1 MGLDILAFVVPIIL
15 ILVVVVIFLSFVPL
29 GLWISAI
36 SAGVKVS
43 IFSLVGMRLRR
54 VRADKIIRP
63 LIKAQKAG
71 MNVNANQLESHLLSG
86 GRVDNVV
93 DALIAAH
100 RANLDLS
107 FERAAAIDLAGR
119 NVFEA
124 VRMSVTPK
132 IIETPWISAVAIDGI
147 EVKVIAKVTVRANLA
162 RLVGGAGEETIIARV
177 GEGIVTTVGS
187 SQSHKSVLENPDLIS
202 RTVLA
207 KGLDSGDM
215 LLKAEVE
222 ITDEDTFAT
231 IHDKMA
237 VTGANLLLDTLDQ
250 LEAGTLERIPQDHDA
265 ATYVPMITKETG
277 HIDWSKN
284 RQDIINLIRGLNPVP
299 AAYTIYEEEVLKI
312 FGASLSDVQANSAA
326 NGEIVA
332 VVKKGFVVKCGDG
345 CLLITEVQARGGKRM
360 MTDAYLRGH
369 AMKEGILLQ

>member
-1 MGLDILAFVVPIIL
+1 MRVIFMGTPDFAVPSLEALLTKHEVV
-15 ILVVVVIFLSFVPL
+15 LVVTQPDKPKGRGKKMVPTPVKACALEHGIPVLQPEKVKEPEFVEQ
-29 GLWISAI
+29 
-36 SAGVKVS
+36 
-43 IFSLVGMRLRR
+43 LRSY
-54 VRADKIIRP
+54 
-63 LIKAQKAG
+63 
-71 MNVNANQLESHLLSG
+71 E
-86 GRVDNVV
+86 
-93 DALIAAH
+93 
-100 RANLDLS
+100 
-107 FERAAAIDLAGR
+107 
-119 NVFEA
+119 
-124 VRMSVTPK
+124 
-132 IIETPWISAVAIDGI
+132 
-147 EVKVIAKVTVRANLA
+147 
-162 RLVGGAGEETIIARV
+162 
-177 GEGIVTTVGS
+177 
-187 SQSHKSVLENPDLIS
+187 PDLIALTAFGQILS
-202 RTVLA
+202 EPILEMPKYGCINVHGSLLPKYRGAAPMQWSIIDGEKVTGITTMYMA

-265 ATYVPMITKETG
+265 ATYAPMITKETG

-312 FGASLSDVQANSAA
+312 FGAVISDVQSDDAA

>member
-1 MGLDILAFVVPIIL
+1 MRVIFMGTPDFAVPSLEALLTKHEVV
-15 ILVVVVIFLSFVPL
+15 LVVTQPDKPKGRGKKMVPTPVKACALEHGIPVLQPEKVKEPEFVEQ
-29 GLWISAI
+29 
-36 SAGVKVS
+36 
-43 IFSLVGMRLRR
+43 LRSY
-54 VRADKIIRP
+54 
-63 LIKAQKAG
+63 
-71 MNVNANQLESHLLSG
+71 E
-86 GRVDNVV
+86 
-93 DALIAAH
+93 
-100 RANLDLS
+100 
-107 FERAAAIDLAGR
+107 
-119 NVFEA
+119 
-124 VRMSVTPK
+124 
-132 IIETPWISAVAIDGI
+132 
-147 EVKVIAKVTVRANLA
+147 
-162 RLVGGAGEETIIARV
+162 
-177 GEGIVTTVGS
+177 
-187 SQSHKSVLENPDLIS
+187 PDLIAVTAFGQILS
-202 RTVLA
+202 EPILEMPKYGCINVHGSLLPKYRGAAPMQWSIIDGEKMTGITTMYMA

-265 ATYVPMITKETG
+265 ATYAPMITKETG

-312 FGASLSDVQANSAA
+312 FGAALSDVQADSAA

>member
-1 MGLDILAFVVPIIL
+1 MRVIFMGTPDFAVPSLEALLTKHEVV
-15 ILVVVVIFLSFVPL
+15 LVVTQPDKPKGRGKKMVPTPVKTCALEHGIPVLQPEKVKEPEFVEQ
-29 GLWISAI
+29 
-36 SAGVKVS
+36 
-43 IFSLVGMRLRR
+43 LRSY
-54 VRADKIIRP
+54 
-63 LIKAQKAG
+63 
-71 MNVNANQLESHLLSG
+71 E
-86 GRVDNVV
+86 
-93 DALIAAH
+93 
-100 RANLDLS
+100 
-107 FERAAAIDLAGR
+107 
-119 NVFEA
+119 
-124 VRMSVTPK
+124 
-132 IIETPWISAVAIDGI
+132 
-147 EVKVIAKVTVRANLA
+147 
-162 RLVGGAGEETIIARV
+162 
-177 GEGIVTTVGS
+177 
-187 SQSHKSVLENPDLIS
+187 PDLIAVTAFGQILS
-202 RTVLA
+202 EPILEMPKYGCINVHGSLLPKYRGAAPMQWSIIDGEKVTGITTMYMA

-265 ATYVPMITKETG
+265 ATYAPMITKETG

-312 FGASLSDVQANSAA
+312 FGAAFSDVQADSAA

>member
-1 MGLDILAFVVPIIL
+1 MRVIFMGTPDFAVPSLEALLTKHEVV
-15 ILVVVVIFLSFVPL
+15 LVVTQPDKPKGRGKKMVPTPVKACALEHGIPVLQPEKVKEPEFVEQ
-29 GLWISAI
+29 
-36 SAGVKVS
+36 
-43 IFSLVGMRLRR
+43 LRSY
-54 VRADKIIRP
+54 
-63 LIKAQKAG
+63 
-71 MNVNANQLESHLLSG
+71 E
-86 GRVDNVV
+86 
-93 DALIAAH
+93 
-100 RANLDLS
+100 
-107 FERAAAIDLAGR
+107 
-119 NVFEA
+119 
-124 VRMSVTPK
+124 
-132 IIETPWISAVAIDGI
+132 
-147 EVKVIAKVTVRANLA
+147 
-162 RLVGGAGEETIIARV
+162 
-177 GEGIVTTVGS
+177 
-187 SQSHKSVLENPDLIS
+187 PDLIAVTAFGQILS
-202 RTVLA
+202 EPILEMPKYGCINVHGSLLPKYRGAAPMQWSIIDGEKVTGITTMYMA

-237 VTGANLLLDTLDQ
+237 VTGANLLLDTLAQ

-265 ATYVPMITKETG
+265 ATYAPMITKETG

>member
-1 MGLDILAFVVPIIL
+1 MRVIFMGTPDFAVPSLEALLTKHEVV
-15 ILVVVVIFLSFVPL
+15 LVVTQPDKPKGRGKKMVPTPVKACALEHGIPVLQPEKVKEPEFVEQ
-29 GLWISAI
+29 
-36 SAGVKVS
+36 
-43 IFSLVGMRLRR
+43 LRSY
-54 VRADKIIRP
+54 
-63 LIKAQKAG
+63 
-71 MNVNANQLESHLLSG
+71 E
-86 GRVDNVV
+86 
-93 DALIAAH
+93 
-100 RANLDLS
+100 
-107 FERAAAIDLAGR
+107 
-119 NVFEA
+119 
-124 VRMSVTPK
+124 
-132 IIETPWISAVAIDGI
+132 
-147 EVKVIAKVTVRANLA
+147 
-162 RLVGGAGEETIIARV
+162 
-177 GEGIVTTVGS
+177 
-187 SQSHKSVLENPDLIS
+187 PDLIAVTAFGQILS
-202 RTVLA
+202 EPILEMPKYGCINVHGSLLPKYRGAAPMQWSIIDGEKVTGITTMYMA

-265 ATYVPMITKETG
+265 ATYAPMITKETG

-312 FGASLSDVQANSAA
+312 FGAALSDVQADSAA

-332 VVKKGFVVKCGDG
+332 VVKKGFVVKCGDC

>member
-1 MGLDILAFVVPIIL
+1 MRVIFMGTPDFAVPSLEALLTKHEVV
-15 ILVVVVIFLSFVPL
+15 LVVTQPDKPKGRGKKMVPTPVKACALEHGIPVLQPEKVKEPEFVEQ
-29 GLWISAI
+29 
-36 SAGVKVS
+36 
-43 IFSLVGMRLRR
+43 LRSY
-54 VRADKIIRP
+54 
-63 LIKAQKAG
+63 
-71 MNVNANQLESHLLSG
+71 E
-86 GRVDNVV
+86 
-93 DALIAAH
+93 
-100 RANLDLS
+100 
-107 FERAAAIDLAGR
+107 
-119 NVFEA
+119 
-124 VRMSVTPK
+124 
-132 IIETPWISAVAIDGI
+132 
-147 EVKVIAKVTVRANLA
+147 
-162 RLVGGAGEETIIARV
+162 
-177 GEGIVTTVGS
+177 
-187 SQSHKSVLENPDLIS
+187 PDLIAVTAFGQILS
-202 RTVLA
+202 EPILEMPKYGCINVHGSLLPKYRGAAPMQWSIIDGEKVTGITTMYMA

-250 LEAGTLERIPQDHDA
+250 LETGTLERIPQDHDA
-265 ATYVPMITKETG
+265 ATYAPMITKETG

>member
-1 MGLDILAFVVPIIL
+1 MRVIFMGTPDFAVPSLEALLTKHEVV
-15 ILVVVVIFLSFVPL
+15 LVVTQPDKPKGRGKKMVPTPVKACALEHGIPVLQPEKVKEPEFVEQ
-29 GLWISAI
+29 
-36 SAGVKVS
+36 
-43 IFSLVGMRLRR
+43 LRSY
-54 VRADKIIRP
+54 
-63 LIKAQKAG
+63 
-71 MNVNANQLESHLLSG
+71 E
-86 GRVDNVV
+86 
-93 DALIAAH
+93 
-100 RANLDLS
+100 
-107 FERAAAIDLAGR
+107 
-119 NVFEA
+119 
-124 VRMSVTPK
+124 
-132 IIETPWISAVAIDGI
+132 
-147 EVKVIAKVTVRANLA
+147 
-162 RLVGGAGEETIIARV
+162 
-177 GEGIVTTVGS
+177 
-187 SQSHKSVLENPDLIS
+187 PDLIAVTAFGQILS
-202 RTVLA
+202 EPILEMPKYGCINVHGSLLPKYRGAAPMQWSIIDGEKVTGITTMYMA

-265 ATYVPMITKETG
+265 ATYAPMITKETG

-312 FGASLSDVQANSAA
+312 FGAVISDVQTDGAA

-332 VVKKGFVVKCGDG
+332 VVKKGFVVKCGGG

>member
-1 MGLDILAFVVPIIL
+1 MRVIFMGTPDFAVPSLEALLTKHEVV
-15 ILVVVVIFLSFVPL
+15 LVVTQPDKPKGRGKKMVPTPVKACALEHGIPVLQPEKVKEPEFVEQ
-29 GLWISAI
+29 
-36 SAGVKVS
+36 
-43 IFSLVGMRLRR
+43 LRSY
-54 VRADKIIRP
+54 
-63 LIKAQKAG
+63 
-71 MNVNANQLESHLLSG
+71 E
-86 GRVDNVV
+86 
-93 DALIAAH
+93 
-100 RANLDLS
+100 
-107 FERAAAIDLAGR
+107 
-119 NVFEA
+119 
-124 VRMSVTPK
+124 
-132 IIETPWISAVAIDGI
+132 
-147 EVKVIAKVTVRANLA
+147 
-162 RLVGGAGEETIIARV
+162 
-177 GEGIVTTVGS
+177 
-187 SQSHKSVLENPDLIS
+187 PDLIAVTAFGQILS
-202 RTVLA
+202 EPILEMPKYGCINVHGSLLPKYRGAAPMQWSIIDGEKVTGITTMYMA

-265 ATYVPMITKETG
+265 ATYAPMITKETG

-312 FGASLSDVQANSAA
+312 FGAVISDVQVDDAA

>member
-1 MGLDILAFVVPIIL
+1 MRVIFMGTPDFAVPSLEALLTKHEVV
-15 ILVVVVIFLSFVPL
+15 LVVTQPDKPKGRGKKMVPTPVKACALEHGIPVLQPEKVKEPEFVEQ
-29 GLWISAI
+29 
-36 SAGVKVS
+36 
-43 IFSLVGMRLRR
+43 LRSY
-54 VRADKIIRP
+54 
-63 LIKAQKAG
+63 
-71 MNVNANQLESHLLSG
+71 E
-86 GRVDNVV
+86 
-93 DALIAAH
+93 
-100 RANLDLS
+100 
-107 FERAAAIDLAGR
+107 
-119 NVFEA
+119 
-124 VRMSVTPK
+124 
-132 IIETPWISAVAIDGI
+132 
-147 EVKVIAKVTVRANLA
+147 
-162 RLVGGAGEETIIARV
+162 
-177 GEGIVTTVGS
+177 
-187 SQSHKSVLENPDLIS
+187 PDLIAVTAFGQILS
-202 RTVLA
+202 EPILEMPKYGCINVHGSLLPKYRGAAPMQWSIIDGEKVIGITTMYMA

-265 ATYVPMITKETG
+265 ATYAPMITKETG
-277 HIDWSKN
+277 HIDWSKTEKPN
-284 RQDIINLIRGLNPVP
+284 ISKHPGPTAWSPQRQHSINLIRGLNPVP

>member
-1 MGLDILAFVVPIIL
+1 MRVIFMGTPDFAVPSLEALLTKHEVV
-15 ILVVVVIFLSFVPL
+15 LVVTQPDKPKGRGKKMVPTPVKACALEHGIPVLQPEKVKEPEFVEQ
-29 GLWISAI
+29 
-36 SAGVKVS
+36 
-43 IFSLVGMRLRR
+43 LRSY
-54 VRADKIIRP
+54 
-63 LIKAQKAG
+63 
-71 MNVNANQLESHLLSG
+71 E
-86 GRVDNVV
+86 
-93 DALIAAH
+93 
-100 RANLDLS
+100 
-107 FERAAAIDLAGR
+107 
-119 NVFEA
+119 
-124 VRMSVTPK
+124 
-132 IIETPWISAVAIDGI
+132 
-147 EVKVIAKVTVRANLA
+147 
-162 RLVGGAGEETIIARV
+162 
-177 GEGIVTTVGS
+177 
-187 SQSHKSVLENPDLIS
+187 PDLIAVTAFGQILS
-202 RTVLA
+202 EPILEMPKYGCINVHGSLLPKYRGAAPMQWSIIDGEKVTGITTMYMA

-265 ATYVPMITKETG
+265 ATYAPMITKETG

-312 FGASLSDVQANSAA
+312 FGAVISDVQADDAA
-326 NGEIVA
+326 NREIVA
-332 VVKKGFVVKCGDG
+332 EVKKGFVVKCGDG

-369 AMKEGILLQ
+369 AMKESILLQ

>member
-1 MGLDILAFVVPIIL
+1 MRVIFMGTPDFAVPSLEALLTKHEVV
-15 ILVVVVIFLSFVPL
+15 LVVTQPDKPKGRGKKMVPTPVKACALEHGIPVLQPEKVKEPEFVEQ
-29 GLWISAI
+29 
-36 SAGVKVS
+36 
-43 IFSLVGMRLRR
+43 LRSY
-54 VRADKIIRP
+54 
-63 LIKAQKAG
+63 
-71 MNVNANQLESHLLSG
+71 E
-86 GRVDNVV
+86 
-93 DALIAAH
+93 
-100 RANLDLS
+100 
-107 FERAAAIDLAGR
+107 
-119 NVFEA
+119 
-124 VRMSVTPK
+124 
-132 IIETPWISAVAIDGI
+132 
-147 EVKVIAKVTVRANLA
+147 
-162 RLVGGAGEETIIARV
+162 
-177 GEGIVTTVGS
+177 
-187 SQSHKSVLENPDLIS
+187 PDLIAVTAFGQILS
-202 RTVLA
+202 EPILEMPKYGCINVHGSLLPKYRGAAPMQWSIIDGEKVTGITTMYMA

-265 ATYVPMITKETG
+265 ATYAPMITKETG

-312 FGASLSDVQANSAA
+312 FGAALSDVQADSAA

-332 VVKKGFVVKCGDG
+332 GGKKGFVVKCGDG

>member
-1 MGLDILAFVVPIIL
+1 MRVIFMGTPDFAVPSLEALLTKHEVV
-15 ILVVVVIFLSFVPL
+15 LVVTQPDKPKGRGKKMVPTPVKACALEHGIPVLQPEKVKEPKFVEQ
-29 GLWISAI
+29 
-36 SAGVKVS
+36 
-43 IFSLVGMRLRR
+43 LRSY
-54 VRADKIIRP
+54 
-63 LIKAQKAG
+63 
-71 MNVNANQLESHLLSG
+71 E
-86 GRVDNVV
+86 
-93 DALIAAH
+93 
-100 RANLDLS
+100 
-107 FERAAAIDLAGR
+107 
-119 NVFEA
+119 
-124 VRMSVTPK
+124 
-132 IIETPWISAVAIDGI
+132 
-147 EVKVIAKVTVRANLA
+147 
-162 RLVGGAGEETIIARV
+162 
-177 GEGIVTTVGS
+177 
-187 SQSHKSVLENPDLIS
+187 PDLIAVTAFGQILS
-202 RTVLA
+202 EPILEMPKYGCINVHGSLLPKYRGAAPMQWSIIDGEKVTGITTMYMA

-265 ATYVPMITKETG
+265 ATYAPMITKETG

-312 FGASLSDVQANSAA
+312 FGAVISDVQADDAA

>member
-1 MGLDILAFVVPIIL
+1 MRVIFMGTPDFAVPSLEALLTKHEVV
-15 ILVVVVIFLSFVPL
+15 LVVTQPDKPKGRGKKMVPTPVKACALEHGIPVLQPEKVKEPEFVEQ
-29 GLWISAI
+29 
-36 SAGVKVS
+36 
-43 IFSLVGMRLRR
+43 LRSY
-54 VRADKIIRP
+54 
-63 LIKAQKAG
+63 
-71 MNVNANQLESHLLSG
+71 E
-86 GRVDNVV
+86 
-93 DALIAAH
+93 
-100 RANLDLS
+100 
-107 FERAAAIDLAGR
+107 
-119 NVFEA
+119 
-124 VRMSVTPK
+124 
-132 IIETPWISAVAIDGI
+132 
-147 EVKVIAKVTVRANLA
+147 
-162 RLVGGAGEETIIARV
+162 
-177 GEGIVTTVGS
+177 
-187 SQSHKSVLENPDLIS
+187 PDLIAVTAFGQILS
-202 RTVLA
+202 EPILEMPKYGCINVHGSLLPKYRGAAPMQWSIIDGEKVTGITTMYMA

-265 ATYVPMITKETG
+265 ATYAPMITKETG

-312 FGASLSDVQANSAA
+312 FGAALSDGQADSAA

>member
-1 MGLDILAFVVPIIL
+1 MRVIFMGTPDFAVPSLEALLTKHEVV
-15 ILVVVVIFLSFVPL
+15 LVVTQPDKPKGRGKKMVPTPVKACALEHGIPVLQPEKVKEPEFVEQ
-29 GLWISAI
+29 
-36 SAGVKVS
+36 
-43 IFSLVGMRLRR
+43 LRSY
-54 VRADKIIRP
+54 
-63 LIKAQKAG
+63 
-71 MNVNANQLESHLLSG
+71 E
-86 GRVDNVV
+86 
-93 DALIAAH
+93 
-100 RANLDLS
+100 
-107 FERAAAIDLAGR
+107 
-119 NVFEA
+119 
-124 VRMSVTPK
+124 
-132 IIETPWISAVAIDGI
+132 
-147 EVKVIAKVTVRANLA
+147 
-162 RLVGGAGEETIIARV
+162 
-177 GEGIVTTVGS
+177 
-187 SQSHKSVLENPDLIS
+187 PDLIAVTAFGQILS
-202 RTVLA
+202 EPILEMPKYGCINVHGSLLPKYRGAAPMQWSIINGEKVTGITTMYMA

-265 ATYVPMITKETG
+265 ATYAPMITKETG

-284 RQDIINLIRGLNPVP
+284 RQDIINLIRGLNPAP

-312 FGASLSDVQANSAA
+312 FGAVISDVQADGAA

>member
-1 MGLDILAFVVPIIL
+1 MRVIFMGTPDFAVPSLEALLTKHEVV
-15 ILVVVVIFLSFVPL
+15 LVVTQPDKPKGRGKKMVPTPVKACALEHGIPVLQPEKVKEPEFVEQ
-29 GLWISAI
+29 
-36 SAGVKVS
+36 
-43 IFSLVGMRLRR
+43 LRSY
-54 VRADKIIRP
+54 
-63 LIKAQKAG
+63 
-71 MNVNANQLESHLLSG
+71 E
-86 GRVDNVV
+86 
-93 DALIAAH
+93 
-100 RANLDLS
+100 
-107 FERAAAIDLAGR
+107 
-119 NVFEA
+119 
-124 VRMSVTPK
+124 
-132 IIETPWISAVAIDGI
+132 
-147 EVKVIAKVTVRANLA
+147 
-162 RLVGGAGEETIIARV
+162 
-177 GEGIVTTVGS
+177 
-187 SQSHKSVLENPDLIS
+187 PDLIAVTAFGQILS
-202 RTVLA
+202 EPILEMPKYGCINVHGSLLPKYRGAAPMQWSIIDGEKVTGITTMYMA

-222 ITDEDTFAT
+222 ITPEDTFAT

-265 ATYVPMITKETG
+265 ATYAPMITKETG
-277 HIDWSKN
+277 HIDWNKN

-312 FGASLSDVQANSAA
+312 FGAAFSDVQADGAA

-332 VVKKGFVVKCGDG
+332 VTKKGFVVKCGDG

>member
-1 MGLDILAFVVPIIL
+1 MRVIFMGTPDFAVPSLEALLTKHEVV
-15 ILVVVVIFLSFVPL
+15 LVVTQPDKPKGRGKKMVPTPVKACALEHGIPVLQPEKVKEPEFVEQ
-29 GLWISAI
+29 
-36 SAGVKVS
+36 
-43 IFSLVGMRLRR
+43 LRSY
-54 VRADKIIRP
+54 
-63 LIKAQKAG
+63 
-71 MNVNANQLESHLLSG
+71 E
-86 GRVDNVV
+86 
-93 DALIAAH
+93 
-100 RANLDLS
+100 
-107 FERAAAIDLAGR
+107 
-119 NVFEA
+119 
-124 VRMSVTPK
+124 
-132 IIETPWISAVAIDGI
+132 
-147 EVKVIAKVTVRANLA
+147 
-162 RLVGGAGEETIIARV
+162 
-177 GEGIVTTVGS
+177 
-187 SQSHKSVLENPDLIS
+187 PDLIAVTAFGQILS
-202 RTVLA
+202 EPILEMPKYGCINVHGSLLPKYRGAAPMQWSIIDGEKVTGITTMYMA

-265 ATYVPMITKETG
+265 ATYAPMITKETG

-312 FGASLSDVQANSAA
+312 FGAVISDVQADGAA

-332 VVKKGFVVKCGDG
+332 MVKKGFVVKCGDG

>member
-1 MGLDILAFVVPIIL
+1 MRVIFMGTPDFAVPSLEALLTKHEVV
-15 ILVVVVIFLSFVPL
+15 LVVTQPDKPKGRGKKMVPTPVKACALEHGIPVLQPEKVKEPEFVEQ
-29 GLWISAI
+29 
-36 SAGVKVS
+36 
-43 IFSLVGMRLRR
+43 LRSY
-54 VRADKIIRP
+54 
-63 LIKAQKAG
+63 
-71 MNVNANQLESHLLSG
+71 E
-86 GRVDNVV
+86 
-93 DALIAAH
+93 
-100 RANLDLS
+100 
-107 FERAAAIDLAGR
+107 
-119 NVFEA
+119 
-124 VRMSVTPK
+124 
-132 IIETPWISAVAIDGI
+132 
-147 EVKVIAKVTVRANLA
+147 
-162 RLVGGAGEETIIARV
+162 
-177 GEGIVTTVGS
+177 
-187 SQSHKSVLENPDLIS
+187 PDLIAVTAFGQILS
-202 RTVLA
+202 EPILEMPKYGCINVHGSLLPKYRGAAPMQWSIIDGEKVTGITTMYMA

-250 LEAGTLERIPQDHDA
+250 LEAGTLERIQQDHDA
-265 ATYVPMITKETG
+265 ATYAPMITKETG

-312 FGASLSDVQANSAA
+312 FGAVISDVQADDAA

>member
-1 MGLDILAFVVPIIL
+1 MRVIFMGTPDFAVPSLEALLTKHEVV
-15 ILVVVVIFLSFVPL
+15 LVVTQPDKPKGRGKKMVPTPVKACALEHGIPVLQPEKVKEPEFVEQ
-29 GLWISAI
+29 
-36 SAGVKVS
+36 
-43 IFSLVGMRLRR
+43 LRSY
-54 VRADKIIRP
+54 
-63 LIKAQKAG
+63 
-71 MNVNANQLESHLLSG
+71 E
-86 GRVDNVV
+86 
-93 DALIAAH
+93 
-100 RANLDLS
+100 
-107 FERAAAIDLAGR
+107 
-119 NVFEA
+119 
-124 VRMSVTPK
+124 
-132 IIETPWISAVAIDGI
+132 
-147 EVKVIAKVTVRANLA
+147 
-162 RLVGGAGEETIIARV
+162 
-177 GEGIVTTVGS
+177 
-187 SQSHKSVLENPDLIS
+187 PDLIAVTAFGQILS
-202 RTVLA
+202 EPILEMPKYGCINVHGSLLPKYRGAAPMQWSIIDGEKVTGITTMYMA

-250 LEAGTLERIPQDHDA
+250 LEAGTLKRIPQDHDA
-265 ATYVPMITKETG
+265 ATYAPMITKETG

-284 RQDIINLIRGLNPVP
+284 RQDIINLIRGLNPAP

-312 FGASLSDVQANSAA
+312 FGAVISDVQADGAA

>member
-1 MGLDILAFVVPIIL
+1 MRVIFMGTPDFAVPSLEALLTKHEVV
-15 ILVVVVIFLSFVPL
+15 LVVTQPDKPKGRGKKMVPTPVKACALEHGIPVLQPEKVKEPEFVEQ
-29 GLWISAI
+29 
-36 SAGVKVS
+36 
-43 IFSLVGMRLRR
+43 LR
-54 VRADKIIRP
+54 AY
-63 LIKAQKAG
+63 
-71 MNVNANQLESHLLSG
+71 E
-86 GRVDNVV
+86 
-93 DALIAAH
+93 
-100 RANLDLS
+100 
-107 FERAAAIDLAGR
+107 
-119 NVFEA
+119 
-124 VRMSVTPK
+124 
-132 IIETPWISAVAIDGI
+132 
-147 EVKVIAKVTVRANLA
+147 
-162 RLVGGAGEETIIARV
+162 
-177 GEGIVTTVGS
+177 
-187 SQSHKSVLENPDLIS
+187 PDLIAVTAFGQILNEPILEMPKYGCINVHGS
-202 RTVLA
+202 LLPKYRGAAPMQWSIIDGEKVTGITTMYMA

-265 ATYVPMITKETG
+265 ATYAPMITKETG

-284 RQDIINLIRGLNPVP
+284 GRDIINLIRGLNPAP

-312 FGASLSDVQANSAA
+312 FGAAFSDVQADGAA

-332 VVKKGFVVKCGDG
+332 VTKKGFVVKCGDG

-369 AMKEGILLQ
+369 AVKEGILLQ

>member
-1 MGLDILAFVVPIIL
+1 MRVIFMGTPDFAVPSLEALLTKYEVV
-15 ILVVVVIFLSFVPL
+15 LVVTQPDKPKGRGKKMVPTPVKACALEHGIPVLQPEKVKEPEFVEQ
-29 GLWISAI
+29 
-36 SAGVKVS
+36 
-43 IFSLVGMRLRR
+43 LRSY
-54 VRADKIIRP
+54 
-63 LIKAQKAG
+63 
-71 MNVNANQLESHLLSG
+71 E
-86 GRVDNVV
+86 
-93 DALIAAH
+93 
-100 RANLDLS
+100 
-107 FERAAAIDLAGR
+107 
-119 NVFEA
+119 
-124 VRMSVTPK
+124 
-132 IIETPWISAVAIDGI
+132 
-147 EVKVIAKVTVRANLA
+147 
-162 RLVGGAGEETIIARV
+162 
-177 GEGIVTTVGS
+177 
-187 SQSHKSVLENPDLIS
+187 PDLIAVTAFGQILS
-202 RTVLA
+202 EPILEMPKYGCINVHGSLLPKYRGAAPMQWSIIDGEKVTGITTMYMA

-265 ATYVPMITKETG
+265 ATYAPMITKETG

>member
-1 MGLDILAFVVPIIL
+1 MRVIFMGTPDFAVPSLEALLTKHEVV
-15 ILVVVVIFLSFVPL
+15 LVVTQPDKPKGRGKKMVPTPVKACALEHGIPVLQPEKVKEPEFVEQ
-29 GLWISAI
+29 
-36 SAGVKVS
+36 
-43 IFSLVGMRLRR
+43 LRSY
-54 VRADKIIRP
+54 
-63 LIKAQKAG
+63 
-71 MNVNANQLESHLLSG
+71 E
-86 GRVDNVV
+86 
-93 DALIAAH
+93 
-100 RANLDLS
+100 
-107 FERAAAIDLAGR
+107 
-119 NVFEA
+119 
-124 VRMSVTPK
+124 
-132 IIETPWISAVAIDGI
+132 
-147 EVKVIAKVTVRANLA
+147 
-162 RLVGGAGEETIIARV
+162 
-177 GEGIVTTVGS
+177 
-187 SQSHKSVLENPDLIS
+187 PDLIAVTAFGQILS
-202 RTVLA
+202 EPILEMPKYGCINVHGSLLPKYRGAAPMQWSIIDGEKVTGITTMYMA

-265 ATYVPMITKETG
+265 ATYAPMITKETG

-312 FGASLSDVQANSAA
+312 FGAALSDVQADSAA